1 MLNEKVAV
9 VTGSTKGIGEE
20 IAREFARQGAK
31 VVISGRNADRADA
44 VVKAIE
50 KEGGTA
56 TAVVGDVSSG
66 EDAKALIE
74 GAVAAYGRVD
84 ILVNNAGITRD
95 NLLMRM
101 SEEDWD
107 TVLTI
112 NLKGA
117 FNCIKAVTRQMMKQR
132 FGRIINI
139 TSVVGQMSD
148 AGQVNYASSKAGM
161 IGMTK
166 SVAKELASRNITCN
180 AIAPG
185 FIATDMTD
193 VLDDAVKSELE
204 KQIPLGRMGEVSDIA
219 KAAAFLAG
227 DDAGYITGQT
237 LNVDGGMVM
246 Q

>member
-84 ILVNNAGITRD
+84 ILVN
-95 NLLMRM
+95 
-101 SEEDWD
+101 
-107 TVLTI
+107 
-112 NLKGA
+112 
-117 FNCIKAVTRQMMKQR
+117 
-132 FGRIINI
+132 
-139 TSVVGQMSD
+139 
-148 AGQVNYASSKAGM
+148 
-161 IGMTK
+161 
-166 SVAKELASRNITCN
+166 
-180 AIAPG
+180 
-185 FIATDMTD
+185 
-193 VLDDAVKSELE
+193 
-204 KQIPLGRMGEVSDIA
+204 
-219 KAAAFLAG
+219 
-227 DDAGYITGQT
+227 
-237 LNVDGGMVM
+237 
-246 Q
+246 